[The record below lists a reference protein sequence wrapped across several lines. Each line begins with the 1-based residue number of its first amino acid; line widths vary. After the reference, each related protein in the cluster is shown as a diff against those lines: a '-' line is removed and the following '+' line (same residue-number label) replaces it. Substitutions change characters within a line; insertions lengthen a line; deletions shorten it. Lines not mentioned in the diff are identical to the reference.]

1 MCYPQSMYGRAPHR
15 GKVLRKAGGKMKSR
29 RLKCFTAIT
38 LLAVLAIP
46 ASRAAGDE
54 TGHRHHKHHHYKL
67 IDMGTFGGLL
77 SGVNEPLNYV
87 PAVGR
92 RGQVVGFSAN
102 SVPQIPTNN
111 PTACFGASN
120 VTHGFEFQDGSVID
134 LGSLA
139 GDAFCSDAGSSNKR
153 GEIPG
158 ISENGLFDPLLGLNQ
173 VRAVI
178 WKRGQISDLGTF
190 GGNHSWSFGMND
202 SEEVVGMALNAV
214 PDPFSLYGFTIF
226 GSSSSTQT
234 RAFLWE
240 QYSGMQDLGTLGG
253 SDAWA
258 FFINERG
265 QIAGNSYTNSTA
277 NPSSGF
283 PTLDPFFFH
292 HGKMIDI
299 GTLGGVVGFVGA
311 LNNLG
316 EVIGG
321 SSTAENPAACYVP
334 TAQSIEFGNPGCDP
348 FLWDRRKLID
358 LATSTRGGSP
368 QTSDGINDLG
378 EIVGAAT
385 FPTQPYDAYLWRKG
399 YATDVGHLDGD
410 CASEAWALNRQS
422 QVVGDSFVCAAIF
435 QHHAFLWENGS
446 LVDLNSLIP
455 LGSSLELVFAT
466 SINDRGEIAGN
477 GVPPGVSPG
486 DVFNLGHAFL
496 LVPCDE
502 NHPGVEGCD
511 YSLVEGSDTVAAN
524 RMSTAQN
531 PTTVNPWVSGAVNPL
546 MRFFGH
552 RTMP

>member
-1 MCYPQSMYGRAPHR
+1 MKKHSRSVTEALRGGNMKIRKWMSAAATPLLIALTIPIGLAAQTDQSQPH
-15 GKVLRKAGGKMKSR
+15 L
-29 RLKCFTAIT
+29 
-38 LLAVLAIP
+38 
-46 ASRAAGDE
+46 
-54 TGHRHHKHHHYKL
+54 HHHYQF

-102 SVPQIPTNN
+102 SVLQTPTNN
-111 PTACFGASN
+111 PTACFGTDI
-120 VTHGFEFQDGSVID
+120 THGFEYENGSVID

-139 GDAFCSDAGSSNKR
+139 GDAFCSDAGSINER

-178 WKRGQISDLGTF
+178 WRRGQISDLGTF

-202 SEEVVGMALNAV
+202 SEQVVGMALNAV

-226 GSSSSTQT
+226 FSSNSTQT

-240 QYSGMQDLGTLGG
+240 QNSGKQDLGTLGG
-253 SDAWA
+253 NDAWA
-258 FFINERG
+258 WFINERA
-265 QIAGNSYTNSTA
+265 QVTGNSYTNSTA
-277 NPSSGF
+277 NSSSGF
-283 PTLDPFFFH
+283 PTLDPFFFDQ
-292 HGKMIDI
+292 GKMLDI
-299 GTLGGVVGFVGA
+299 GTLGGVVGFVTA
-311 LNNLG
+311 LNDLG

-321 SSTAENPAACYVP
+321 SSTAENPAACYAP
-334 TAQSIEFGNPGCDP
+334 AYQSIEFGNPGCDP
-348 FLWDRRKLID
+348 FRWDRGKLID

-368 QTSDGINDLG
+368 VTADGINNLD

-399 YATDVGHLDGD
+399 NATDVGHLDGD
-410 CASEAWALNRQS
+410 CSSEAWALNGQS
-422 QVVGDSFVCAAIF
+422 QVVGNSFGCGAIF

-455 LGSSLELVFAT
+455 LGSSLELVFAN

-496 LVPCDE
+496 LIPCDE
-502 NHPGVEGCD
+502 NHPDIEGCD
-511 YSLVEGSDTVAAN
+511 YSMVDSAPMPQVERSERTTRPTLGEPARARRFRTGSS
-524 RMSTAQN
+524 R
-531 PTTVNPWVSGAVNPL
+531 
-546 MRFFGH
+546 
-552 RTMP
+552 